1 MRRSAAALCFSTLLA
16 VPAQA
21 VESIE
26 HRVESGESLWSI
38 AAQEDVYA
46 DPYLWPV
53 IYKFN
58 RDQIKDPGRI
68 YPDQVLQIPIHVDD
82 ATRRQAH
89 GESGAPSSR

>member
-38 AAQEDVYA
+38 AAQEDTLVQ
-46 DPYLWPV
+46 PV
-53 IYKFN
+53 LTQCGDGLGK
-58 RDQIKDPGRI
+58 RMGP
-68 YPDQVLQIPIHVDD
+68 L
-82 ATRRQAH
+82 
-89 GESGAPSSR
+89 